1 MEVLAVRPVK
11 QDEQTYK
18 RWFDYA
24 DTGVYFLFPSAPLS
38 FFLFSTVIRLLV
50 SIAPCFLVFWFCGFS
65 VFCASCCTC
74 SGFFSIENNVLIFVL
89 WIVPRLAWRGCF

>member
-24 DTGVYFLFPSAPLS
+24 DTGVYFLFPFALLS
-38 FFLFSTVIRLLV
+38 FFLFSTVIMLLV
-50 SIAPCFLVFWFCGFS
+50 SIALPSWSFGSLDSVCSVLLV
-65 VFCASCCTC
+65 
-74 SGFFSIENNVLIFVL
+74 VLA
-89 WIVPRLAWRGCF
+89 RD